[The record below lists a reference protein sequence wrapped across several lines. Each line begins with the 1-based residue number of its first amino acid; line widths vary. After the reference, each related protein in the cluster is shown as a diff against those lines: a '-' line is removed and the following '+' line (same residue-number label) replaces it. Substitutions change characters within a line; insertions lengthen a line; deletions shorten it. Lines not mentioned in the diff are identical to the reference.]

1 MSRNKIISSTQSSI
15 NPIESLLNILP
26 CDRPIKSIQLIEN
39 VNECPSNYIPIHKTL
54 DQDSDADLFKE
65 NLLFGKKNTR
75 YLCISKTEGFD
86 NFVVE
91 KIKIINSS
99 DNLANEGF
107 ISIKNTTD
115 TNQKAWRKKQL
126 VYKLGKTDNVKEYIT
141 DIVVLTKY
149 KNPPEGFVYLGELE
163 KMHVCFK
170 LTSAKKSEII
180 DFTQQIE
187 NLRIQSNL
195 YPNMTN
201 SNNNTE
207 HYYESLKLSYQLPA
221 SPPNRPTPLRAA
233 PLPPTSPLNI
243 DVSHNVSSSSNSNT
257 GTLSHY
263 HNDFIGIPFI
273 LNSRLA
279 KIDCSF
285 ELPKSVPKS
294 SSSIEYDFNLE
305 RQILCST
312 KNEKRKSSST
322 NPFF

>member
-1 MSRNKIISSTQSSI
+1 MSRNKIISPNTSI
-15 NPIESLLNILP
+15 NPIQTLLNILP

-39 VNECPSNYIPIHKTL
+39 INECPLNYVPIHKTL
-54 DQDSDADLFKE
+54 DQDADADIFKE
-65 NLLFGKKNTR
+65 NILFGKKNTR

-91 KIKIINSS
+91 KIKIINSNE
-99 DNLANEGF
+99 NLANEGF

-126 VYKLGKTDNVKEYIT
+126 VYKLGKTDNLKEYIT
-141 DIVVLTKY
+141 DIAVLTKF
-149 KNPPEGFVYLGELE
+149 KSLPEGFVYLGELE
-163 KMHVCFK
+163 KVHLCFK
-170 LTSAKKSEII
+170 LTTANKSSEII

-187 NLRIQSNL
+187 NLKIQSNL
-195 YPNMTN
+195 YPMMN
-201 SNNNTE
+201 STE

-221 SPPNRPTPLRAA
+221 LSPNNRPAPVRAA
-233 PLPPTSPLNI
+233 PLPPTHPLNI
-243 DVSHNVSSSSNSNT
+243 DVSTTSNNSPHSNT

-263 HNDFIGIPFI
+263 HNDFIGIPFVLHPKMI
-273 LNSRLA
+273 
-279 KIDCSF
+279 KVDCSF

-294 SSSIEYDFNLE
+294 DSIEYDFYLE

-312 KNEKRKSSST
+312 KNENRKSSST